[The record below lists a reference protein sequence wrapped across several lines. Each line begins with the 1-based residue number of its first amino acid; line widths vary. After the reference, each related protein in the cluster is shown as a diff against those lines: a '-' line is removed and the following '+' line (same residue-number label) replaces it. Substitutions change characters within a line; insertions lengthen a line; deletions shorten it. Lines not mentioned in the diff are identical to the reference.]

1 MNETYLGNVNVKRD
15 GVVTEWTKEDV
26 QEYAKCMNDPAY
38 FATNYAKIISLD
50 KGLVPFDNAV
60 VVHYQDGLQP
70 VVHYNDIPPLE
81 KQSQIEGFVAGA
93 FLLDPFYRAAVDQ
106 RAAGLHRLSD
116 LAPKG
121 FKNTEYYRSY
131 FKFTEIKD
139 EVGYIIHLNDD
150 QFINISLGRLGLAQ
164 RFNRVQINVLHD
176 IAPIINRVC
185 QMQWGQGEKPAN
197 NNLNQLPSQLDSA
210 LKYFGTA
217 YLTDRETQVVQLFL
231 HGHSTKSIAERLG
244 ISPETVKLHRKNSY
258 AKLDVSSQAELFYLF
273 IDSLASLSNYAGGD
287 PLVGYL

>member
-1 MNETYLGNVNVKRD
+1 MNIHLQAFSAR
-15 GVVTEWTKEDV
+15 
-26 QEYAKCMNDPAY
+26 
-38 FATNYAKIISLD
+38 FALVMPKIGHEQLPSLLIAML
-50 KGLVPFDNAV
+50 KSSVPFDNAV
-60 VVHYQDGLQP
+60 ILYYQGGNKP
-70 VVHYNDIPPLE
+70 IVYYNDMPPLE
-81 KQSQIEGFVAGA
+81 RESQIHGFIDGA
-93 FLLDPFYRAAVDQ
+93 FLLDPFYRSAIDRSVS
-106 RAAGLHRLSD
+106 GLHRLSD

-121 FKNTEYYRSY
+121 FKMTEYYRSY

-139 EVGYIIHLNDD
+139 EIGYIFHIGHD
-150 QFINISLGRLGLAQ
+150 QFINISLGRLGATQ
-164 RFNRVQINVLHD
+164 RFSRTHLGFLRD
-176 IAPIINRVC
+176 ISPIIESVC
-185 QMQWGQGEKPAN
+185 NLHWSNQGEPKQSN
-197 NNLNQLPSQLDSA
+197 VNQLPGQLDSA